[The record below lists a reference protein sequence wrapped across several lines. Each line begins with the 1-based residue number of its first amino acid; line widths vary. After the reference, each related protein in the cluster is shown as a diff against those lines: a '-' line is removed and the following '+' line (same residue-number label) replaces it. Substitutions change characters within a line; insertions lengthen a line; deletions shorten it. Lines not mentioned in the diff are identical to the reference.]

1 MTVQISS
8 PIEVLKMAEFNV
20 PIVTIPQLHD
30 SLQTISATDFIPI
43 VQGSEYDRDAAATLS
58 EILASNA
65 VKNTAT
71 WKTFTPEN
79 GTIATGTWDKNALVL
94 MQAWA
99 DEIGNSGS
107 AIKNSVMIVIPK
119 WGSTGTKVTTSC
131 TFTHS
136 VPNHIDITIT
146 VPSGNLLI
154 VSFGNNGAVSE
165 YACLPMSADNTS
177 AIFKSLSVTNAVTAG
192 LVNADNVNV
201 TNVTATNAV
210 NANAVNATNV
220 VATGTVNAGANVNAT
235 GNVHAGDITAT
246 NAVNANAVNATNV
259 TATNAVN
266 AENVTATNAVNANAV
281 NATGHVHVGS
291 VVEAANVTATGNV
304 NAGDIIHS
312 NNNITA
318 DNNITATNAVNA
330 NAVNATDVTAT
341 RNVNAENVTATSGV
355 SAAVVDAGTANV
367 TNANA
372 TNVTI
377 TSNFTTTSIMSYT
390 ANVDLSTYVVDHH
403 MIVGQHLFII
413 NTGTADITVT
423 GKVTSGSSEI
433 TKTWTLAIG
442 TMCDFVAVPTAS
454 GSNAIAKLG

>member
-8 PIEVLKMAEFNV
+8 PIEVLKMAEINV

-58 EILASNA
+58 EILASNPFQDQ
-65 VKNTAT
+65 KE
-71 WKTFTPEN
+71 WKTFLLS
-79 GTIATGTWDKNALVL
+79 AAALDTGTWTHNALVL
-94 MQAWA
+94 LDAW
-99 DEIGNSGS
+99 ESSISYSGTS
-107 AIKNSVMIVIPK
+107 IKNGIMILIPK
-119 WGSTGTKVTTSC
+119 WSAAPEGTTSC
-131 TFTHS
+131 TFAETEGTTCQ
-136 VPNHIDITIT
+136 ILR
-146 VPSGNLLI
+146 GNFLLI
-154 VSFGNNGAVSE
+154 RFGLDGKISSYFSIPASSV
-165 YACLPMSADNTS
+165 D
-177 AIFKSLSVTNAVTAG
+177 AIAQLKSLSVTNAV
-192 LVNADNVNV
+192 NAANV
-201 TNVTATNAV
+201 TSTNTV
-210 NANAVNATNV
+210 NANVI
-220 VATGTVNAGANVNAT
+220 
-235 GNVHAGDITAT
+235 AGDIIHS
-246 NAVNANAVNATNV
+246 NIVNATNV

-266 AENVTATNAVNANAV
+266 ANA
-281 NATGHVHVGS
+281 
-291 VVEAANVTATGNV
+291 
-304 NAGDIIHS
+304 
-312 NNNITA
+312 
-318 DNNITATNAVNA
+318 
-330 NAVNATDVTAT
+330 
-341 RNVNAENVTATSGV
+341 VNAENVTATSGV

-413 NTGTADITVT
+413 NSGTADITVT

>member
-8 PIEVLKMAEFNV
+8 PIEVLKMAEINV

-58 EILASNA
+58 EILASNPFQDQ
-65 VKNTAT
+65 KE
-71 WKTFTPEN
+71 WKTFLLS
-79 GTIATGTWDKNALVL
+79 AAALDTGTWTHNALVL
-94 MQAWA
+94 LDAW
-99 DEIGNSGS
+99 ESSISYSGTS
-107 AIKNSVMIVIPK
+107 IKNALMIVIPK
-119 WGSTGTKVTTSC
+119 WSAAQNDTTSC
-131 TFTHS
+131 TFAETEGTTCQ
-136 VPNHIDITIT
+136 ILR
-146 VPSGNLLI
+146 GNFLLI
-154 VSFGNNGAVSE
+154 RFGLDGKISSYFSIPASSVD
-165 YACLPMSADNTS
+165 ATAQL
-177 AIFKSLSVTNAVTAG
+177 KSLSVTDIVTAG
-192 LVNADNVNV
+192 LVNADNVN
-201 TNVTATNAV
+201 ATNAV
-210 NANAVNATNV
+210 NATDVNATNI
-220 VATGTVNAGANVNAT
+220 VNSANV
-235 GNVHAGDITAT
+235 I
-246 NAVNANAVNATNV
+246 
-259 TATNAVN
+259 
-266 AENVTATNAVNANAV
+266 
-281 NATGHVHVGS
+281 
-291 VVEAANVTATGNV
+291 
-304 NAGDIIHS
+304 GDIIHS

-318 DNNITATNAVNA
+318 DNNITAANAVNAANVTATNAVNA
-330 NAVNATDVTAT
+330 NA
-341 RNVNAENVTATSGV
+341 VNAENVTATSGV

-413 NTGTADITVT
+413 NSGTADITVT

>member
-8 PIEVLKMAEFNV
+8 PIEVLKMAEINV

-58 EILASNA
+58 EILASNPFQDQ
-65 VKNTAT
+65 KE
-71 WKTFTPEN
+71 WKTFLLS
-79 GTIATGTWDKNALVL
+79 AAALDTGTWTHNALVL
-94 MQAWA
+94 LDAW
-99 DEIGNSGS
+99 ESSISYSGTS
-107 AIKNSVMIVIPK
+107 IKNALMIVIPK
-119 WGSTGTKVTTSC
+119 WSAAQNDTTSC
-131 TFTHS
+131 TFAETEGTTCQ
-136 VPNHIDITIT
+136 ILR
-146 VPSGNLLI
+146 GNFLLI
-154 VSFGNNGAVSE
+154 RFGLDGKISSYFSIPASSV
-165 YACLPMSADNTS
+165 D
-177 AIFKSLSVTNAVTAG
+177 AIAQLKSLSVTNAV
-192 LVNADNVNV
+192 NAA
-201 TNVTATNAV
+201 NVTATGNV

-220 VATGTVNAGANVNAT
+220 KAT
-235 GNVHAGDITAT
+235 GN
-246 NAVNANAVNATNV
+246 VNANAVNATNV

-266 AENVTATNAVNANAV
+266 ANA
-281 NATGHVHVGS
+281 
-291 VVEAANVTATGNV
+291 
-304 NAGDIIHS
+304 
-312 NNNITA
+312 
-318 DNNITATNAVNA
+318 
-330 NAVNATDVTAT
+330 
-341 RNVNAENVTATSGV
+341 VNAENVTATSGV

-390 ANVDLSTYVVDHH
+390 ADVDLTTYVVAHS
-403 MIVGQHLFII
+403 MSYGQHLFII

>member
-1 MTVQISS
+1 
-8 PIEVLKMAEFNV
+8 MAEINV

-58 EILASNA
+58 EILASDA
-65 VKNTAT
+65 VKNTAS

-79 GTIATGTWDKNALVL
+79 GTIATGTWDKIALVL
-94 MQAWA
+94 MQTWA

-177 AIFKSLSVTNAVTAG
+177 AIFKTLSVTNAV
-192 LVNADNVNV
+192 NAA
-201 TNVTATNAV
+201 NVTATNAV
-210 NANAVNATNV
+210 TAVLVHADNVNADKVNVSSVVAAGRVNADNVNATNAVNATDVTANAVNATD
-220 VATGTVNAGANVNAT
+220 ATAT
-235 GNVHAGDITAT
+235 GNVNAGDIT
-246 NAVNANAVNATNV
+246 
-259 TATNAVN
+259 
-266 AENVTATNAVNANAV
+266 
-281 NATGHVHVGS
+281 ATGHVHVGS

-318 DNNITATNAVNA
+318 DNNI
-330 NAVNATDVTAT
+330 TAT

-390 ANVDLSTYVVDHH
+390 ADVDLTTYVVDHN
-403 MIVGQHLFII
+403 MVVGQHLFII